1 MTSSDSKPQGD
12 VTQLLQNWSDGSKE
26 ALDQLMPVVLDELRR
41 QAQSYMSRERPSH
54 TLEPSALVNEVYLRL
69 VDQNRARWRDRVHFF
84 AVAAQIMRRILV
96 DHARAHQADKRGGWA
111 QKVELDEAADLYEEQ
126 RVDLVSL
133 DEALVELGQLDERQ
147 TRVVELRFFAG
158 LTIRETA
165 EVLSITHATVS
176 RDWKSAK
183 AWLYRRIRKS

>member
-1 MTSSDSKPQGD
+1 MAPSDSRPQGD

-41 QAQSYMSRERPSH
+41 QAQGYMSRERPSH

-111 QKVELDEAADLYEEQ
+111 QKVELDEAADIYEEQ

-133 DEALVELGQLDERQ
+133 DEALVELGALDERQ
-147 TRVVELRFFAG
+147 ARVVELRFFAG

-165 EVLSITHATVS
+165 EVLGITHATVS

-183 AWLYRRIRKS
+183 AWLYRRIRKR